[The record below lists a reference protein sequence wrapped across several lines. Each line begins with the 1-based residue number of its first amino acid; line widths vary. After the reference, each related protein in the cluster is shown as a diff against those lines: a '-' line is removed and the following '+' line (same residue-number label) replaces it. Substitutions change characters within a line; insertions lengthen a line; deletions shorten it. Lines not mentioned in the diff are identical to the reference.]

1 MPKAGLNDVLP
12 LLQSRQACLPA
23 FDIAGGQPDFLL
35 GVLGACEAAR
45 CPALLLVYAPA
56 ANYLGLETCADLVN
70 SVARRAAVPVLLHL
84 DHGQSEELAQQALDL
99 GFTSVMFDGS
109 ALPLEENIRRA
120 REVARMGHARGVLV
134 EAELGRLGE
143 EQTEGEGSAGLTHP
157 DDAARFVRETGI
169 DLLAPAV
176 GNAHGFYTKPPKI
189 RFDLIQEIAAKAG
202 IPLSLHGGTG
212 IPAED
217 IRKAASLG
225 VRKLNIATQLHK
237 TFGDALKA
245 AAEPSEKRFSWW
257 KALAA
262 GRTAIKDRVAD
273 YIRDLGAE
281 GLV

>member
-1 MPKAGLNDVLP
+1 VPKAGLNDVMP
-12 LLQSRQACLPA
+12 LLEQRRICLPA
-23 FDIAGGQPDFLL
+23 FDIAGGQPDFLF
-35 GVLGACEAAR
+35 GVLQACEAAR

-56 ANYLGLETCADLVN
+56 ANYLGLEACADLVG
-70 SVARRAAVPVLLHL
+70 SLAKRATVPVILHL
-84 DHGQSEELAQQALDL
+84 DHGQSEELAQKAIDL
-99 GFTSVMFDGS
+99 GFNSIMFDGS

-120 REVARMGHARGVLV
+120 REVARLGHARGVLV

-143 EQTEGEGSAGLTHP
+143 EQSEGEGSAGLTHP
-157 DDAARFVRETGI
+157 EDAARFVRETGV

-176 GNAHGFYTKPPKI
+176 GNAHGFYTKPPKL
-189 RFDLIQEIAAKAG
+189 RFDLIEEIAAKTRV
-202 IPLSLHGGTG
+202 PLSLHGGTG
-212 IPAED
+212 LPAED

-245 AAEPSEKRFSWW
+245 VAEPSEKRFSWW

-262 GRTAIKDRVAD
+262 GRTAIKDLVAG
-273 YIRDLGAE
+273 YICDLGAE